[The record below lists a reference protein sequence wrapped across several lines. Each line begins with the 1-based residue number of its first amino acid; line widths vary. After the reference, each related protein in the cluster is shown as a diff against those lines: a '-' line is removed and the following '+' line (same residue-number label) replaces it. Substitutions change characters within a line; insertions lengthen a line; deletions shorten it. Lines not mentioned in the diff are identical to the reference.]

1 MLSSIRSKAV
11 IFTTLIVFLT
21 SFFSVAAVIFI
32 NISQIKKD
40 NHSKLQSAV
49 TIFARNFD
57 TMPQML
63 NERMRTFMSD
73 EDLATH
79 ILQSINAGWTLELGL
94 SFTGDFHKIEELLLN
109 NSDIDRFAFYFSPGK
124 NKSETLALYHNNS
137 DDGIVMVEGE
147 KHYKKLKFGRKEIEN
162 NHLYPEELIYAQG
175 FSLRAEKDGMF
186 LVAQYPYE
194 LDQGAT
200 SLKNHIGYFIAE
212 HSLSL
217 DLANLGEDLGVRI
230 NIFDAEGKMGEG
242 KIDFE
247 SLDIKKLSV
256 AENKFLE
263 MEDAGGNSYDA
274 LILPL
279 SYDSKNLGYVSVS
292 IPHKET
298 TDQIIQEIS
307 LLFIISIGVLLFVTP
322 LSWILVS
329 RWSAPIIKLMHAAS
343 QISKGNLDQKIE
355 ISSKDEL
362 GNLARSF
369 AEMRD
374 SIRKTIRSL
383 KKQENELR
391 AHRERLEELVK
402 DRTLTLDKELAYR
415 KKSELRIT
423 KWSHLQ
429 SDLLD
434 NRSLSDKLQS
444 VTHGMVD
451 IFDADFARIWVVR
464 PGDICEKNCVHADF
478 EIDGV
483 KICRDRSACLHLV
496 ASSGRYTHLDG
507 EHGRQPFSAYKIG
520 RLIAEG
526 HAHFLTNDVLHD
538 PQIADHE
545 WARSIGLTSFAG
557 YGLFST
563 KGQPMG
569 AIGLFFKRPIDKQ
582 KENHLKGVAAMISQV
597 IQAGRAE
604 KALLVAKQEA
614 EAATTAKG
622 DFLARMSHEI
632 RTPMNAVIGLTHLAL
647 RTDLS
652 SKQLD
657 YMRKIRGSSQAL
669 LGIINDILDFSK
681 IEAGK
686 LSLENI
692 VFDLRDVFDNLTNIV
707 TVKSEEKGLE
717 LLYEIDRNIP
727 EKLKGDPLRLGQVL
741 INLAGNAV
749 KFTDRG
755 EVIISM
761 HLTGRGG
768 GVASILFA
776 VRDTGVGINEDQLA
790 ELFASFSQADATVTR
805 RYGGTG
811 LGLSISKQLVE
822 MMDGTMEVESKPGK
836 GTTFSFSLQFKEIDE
851 KIQHQ
856 DLLVPAEIKGK
867 KVLIVDDNRASRHI
881 LRSMLEDF
889 SFKVVTAGSGYEAI
903 KIIENHLRQDESFD
917 IILMDWRMPGING
930 IDTALRIKNDTEL
943 KQTPFILMVT
953 AYSREEVDKKAQQA
967 GLDGFLTKPVN
978 ASILLNTILEL
989 FGYQSMQPK
998 EQNKISNVDQ
1008 KELAGIQGANI
1019 LIVEDNAINR
1029 QVATEFLEQ
1038 LSMNVDTAVNGVE
1051 GVEKACRAQYDL
1063 ILMDIQMPEMDGLEA
1078 TRSIRERGLVQLP
1091 IVAMTAHAMDRDR
1104 ELSREAGLNDHLTKP
1119 VNPVELE
1126 EMLVKWI
1133 SPENR
1138 MAIPEKRR
1146 NSLRENGDIILPQ
1159 IDGLDPHQ
1167 GVIQVGG
1174 YASMYLRLLEEFA
1187 LDNLEIT
1194 IKLQQ
1199 EINREHWDSAQGMVH
1214 SITGTSSTLGAEIVA
1229 RIAGDLQKAIDA
1241 REQEKIK
1248 ELLPLFSSCIIS
1260 LCQQVL
1266 EFFSKQKAANP
1277 ELPRVEINTSPDNV
1291 ITRLDTL
1298 ASYLE
1303 TGNSLAEDL
1312 GEELRQQLKE
1322 LGLEK
1327 DYNVLMANIED
1338 VEFEDAQK
1346 IVKKIS
1352 LAIREEI

>member
-1 MLSSIRSKAV
+1 VLSSIRSKAV
-11 IFTTLIVFLT
+11 LFTTLIVFLT

-124 NKSETLALYHNNS
+124 NKSETLALYHSNS

-162 NHLYPEELIYAQG
+162 IHLYPEELIYAQG
-175 FSLRAEKDGMF
+175 FSLKAEKDGMF

-200 SLKNHIGYFIAE
+200 SLKKHIGYFIAE

-217 DLANLGEDLGVRI
+217 DLANLGEELGVRI

-292 IPHKET
+292 IPNKET
-298 TDQIIQEIS
+298 TDQIVQEIS
-307 LLFIISIGVLLFVTP
+307 LLFIISIVVLLFVTP

-343 QISKGNLDQKIE
+343 QISRGNLDQEIE

-383 KKQENELR
+383 EAAEKEYRDIFNNTTEGIFQSRIEGSVFKANPSFAAMLGYDSTEALIDDQIGLTAPTFYRNPEDRAHLLDTINNEGKVQGYELQWKARDGNVIEISLNARKAVDQYGPYLEGTAIDITQRKMDLAVLKKQENELR
-391 AHRERLEELVK
+391 VHRERLEELVK
-402 DRTLTLDKELAYR
+402 DRTLTLDRELAYR

-434 NRSLSDKLQS
+434 NRRLSDKLQS

-464 PGDICEKNCVHADF
+464 PGDICEKDCVHADF

-507 EHGRQPFSAYKIG
+507 EHGRVPITAYKIG
-520 RLIAEG
+520 RLIEEG
-526 HAHFLTNDVLHD
+526 HSHFLTNDVLND
-538 PQIADHE
+538 PQIGDRE
-545 WARSIGLTSFAG
+545 WARSIGITSFAG
-557 YGLFST
+557 YGVFST
-563 KGQPMG
+563 KGQPIG
-569 AIGLFFKRPIDKQ
+569 VIGLFFKRPIDKQ
-582 KENHLKGVAAMISQV
+582 KEDHLKSVAAMISQV

-604 KALLVAKQEA
+604 KDLLVAKQEA

-749 KFTDRG
+749 KFTVRG
-755 EVIISM
+755 EVIVSM
-761 HLTGRGG
+761 HLTDRCD
-768 GVASILFA
+768 GVATILFA
-776 VRDTGVGINEDQLA
+776 VRDTGIGINEDQLA
-790 ELFASFSQADATVTR
+790 ELFSSFSQADATVTR

-822 MMDGTMEVESKPGK
+822 MMDGTLEVESKPGK
-836 GTTFSFSLQFKEIDE
+836 GTTFSFSLSFKEIDE
-851 KIQHQ
+851 NTQHQ
-856 DLLVPAEIKGK
+856 DLLIPTEIRGK

-889 SFKVVTAGSGYEAI
+889 FFEVVTAGSGYEAI
-903 KIIENHLRQDESFD
+903 KIIENHLRQEDSFD

-989 FGYQSMQPK
+989 FGYQSMQPE
-998 EQNKISNVDQ
+998 EQNKISNIEQ

-1019 LIVEDNAINR
+1019 LLVEDNAINR

-1038 LSMNVDTAVNGVE
+1038 LSMNVDTAANGVE
-1051 GVEKACRAQYDL
+1051 GVEKACRGQYDL

-1078 TRSIRERGLVQLP
+1078 TRSLRERGLVELP

-1133 SPENR
+1133 SLENR
-1138 MAIPEKRR
+1138 MVLPEKWVRAKLIS
-1146 NSLRENGDIILPQ
+1146 N
-1159 IDGLDPHQ
+1159 
-1167 GVIQVGG
+1167 
-1174 YASMYLRLLEEFA
+1174 LL
-1187 LDNLEIT
+1187 I
-1194 IKLQQ
+1194 
-1199 EINREHWDSAQGMVH
+1199 
-1214 SITGTSSTLGAEIVA
+1214 
-1229 RIAGDLQKAIDA
+1229 
-1241 REQEKIK
+1241 
-1248 ELLPLFSSCIIS
+1248 
-1260 LCQQVL
+1260 
-1266 EFFSKQKAANP
+1266 
-1277 ELPRVEINTSPDNV
+1277 
-1291 ITRLDTL
+1291 
-1298 ASYLE
+1298 
-1303 TGNSLAEDL
+1303 
-1312 GEELRQQLKE
+1312 
-1322 LGLEK
+1322 
-1327 DYNVLMANIED
+1327 
-1338 VEFEDAQK
+1338 
-1346 IVKKIS
+1346 
-1352 LAIREEI
+1352 